1 MDKDYS
7 SVPLGDGIHFQG
19 YGINIKERIVMHVYS
34 LRPNASNN
42 RTAQMIAKILFVCDN
57 VSFESA
63 FKQRVQFDFNSL
75 DGFRNSILCTC
86 IT

>member
-1 MDKDYS
+1 MDKDYL
-7 SVPLGDGIHFQG
+7 SVPLCDGIHFQG
-19 YGINIKERIVMHVYS
+19 YGINIKERMVMHVDS

-42 RTAQMIAKILFVCDN
+42 RTAQMIAKILFDCDN